1 MRTARSLRV
10 LSASLFLLSM
20 TGCWDRVEIE
30 DVGIVLGIGFDKS
43 AKEITNQ
50 GNARPEGKQEKSR
63 QISMTHHF
71 AVPKQFAAKEKAT
84 AQKDYINVVSEG
96 SLVFD
101 IINGLSTRLSRKP
114 SYEHLRIILISEE
127 VARSFDLRNII
138 NFLLRNPEARRSI
151 RVLIC
156 EGNTR
161 TAFEKKGIVTNPA
174 LKLRG
179 MTDGYRTTLRMPSI
193 MKLGE
198 MSENLTKKSNFV
210 IQWLSTARE
219 ETKVSGAAVIRGK
232 DARMAGWLDEEE
244 TVGLNW
250 LKEQKQRTGIIEGT
264 DPKGGGKIVYEV
276 RKIKRTIKPKH
287 KDGRISFDVEIKT
300 EGRLREDWIA
310 SDDAFKEEF
319 IARAER
325 AAEASIKTSMNK
337 ALVKM
342 QKKLRLDAAGFGKR
356 VQIEYPQV
364 WRKVKENWDSTFS
377 EAQVKV
383 QVKARIVEFG
393 TRGSKGG

>member
-1 MRTARSLRV
+1 MRTARGLRV

-300 EGRLREDWIA
+300 EGRLREDWVA

-342 QKKLRLDAAGFGKR
+342 QKKLRLDVAGFGKR

-364 WRKVKENWDSTFS
+364 WGKVKENWDSTFS
-377 EAQVKV
+377 EAPVEV